1 MKRKKFRYKYFPTGS
16 AGGCLQVFTEAA
28 VSIFHKDSLSNNREQ
43 FSTLHL
49 SKTGIQ
55 GPTPDQEGLELKQR
69 RPCAEP
75 EDGNMRS
82 QLQERYNSS
91 P

>member
-1 MKRKKFRYKYFPTGS
+1 MKSRKFRYKYFPTGS

-28 VSIFHKDSLSNNREQ
+28 VSIFHKDSLSNNGEQ

-49 SKTGIQ
+49 SKAGIQ
-55 GPTPDQEGLELKQR
+55 GTTAVQGGLELKQR

-75 EDGNMRS
+75 ENGNTRLH
-82 QLQERYNSS
+82 LQER
-91 P
+91 